1 MSQHT
6 DIQRDTFDVL
16 STFKP
21 NKTELTN
28 VGLPFSVVARPD
40 SDDMYIV

>member
-16 STFKP
+16 RTFKP
-21 NKTELTN
+21 NKIELTN

-40 SDDMYIV
+40 SGAMYLV